1 MKAII
6 KINESG
12 LASLDLKKGK
22 KQINWEELTRVE
34 QIRLLKALSNFH
46 ELFSKFIKPEE
57 NETTKNNNSGRS

>member
-1 MKAII
+1 MKVII
-6 KINESG
+6 EINESG

-34 QIRLLKALSNFH
+34 QIRMVNSLSNFH

-57 NETTKNNNSGRS
+57 NETTKNNN

>member
-12 LASLDLKKGK
+12 LASLDFKKEK
-22 KQINWEELTRVE
+22 KRINWEELTRVE
-34 QIRLLKALSNFH
+34 QIRMVNSLSNFH

-57 NETTKNNNSGRS
+57 NETK